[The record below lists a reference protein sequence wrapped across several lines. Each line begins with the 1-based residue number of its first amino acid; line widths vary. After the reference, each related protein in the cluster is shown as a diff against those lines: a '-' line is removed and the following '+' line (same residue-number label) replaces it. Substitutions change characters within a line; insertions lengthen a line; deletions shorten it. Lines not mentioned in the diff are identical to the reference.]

1 MSEAPR
7 PHRDVATLEREV
19 AERDA
24 LIAALQLQN
33 ATLEG
38 QVATLDGQIAALQ
51 SALVNHATEIELLKR
66 RLFGPRSER
75 GGTSETLQ
83 PGRRSVADEVAVVR
97 EGSAERGHGCV
108 VVGTSEL
115 QRGLTTHAKVVR
127 LEPLDEKGGAV
138 ISTHEAH
145 WDQGQKG
152 DDAHEERGGPR
163 TRRHRKLKLSRNPR
177 VRVAVP

>member
-75 GGTSETLQ
+75 GGTSELQ
-83 PGRRSVADEVAVVR
+83 LLLGDMLAQQA
-97 EGSAERGHGCV
+97 A
-108 VVGTSEL
+108 L
-115 QRGLTTHAKVVR
+115 QKQ
-127 LEPLDEKGGAV
+127 LDEALFGN
-138 ISTHEAH
+138 EL
-145 WDQGQKG
+145 
-152 DDAHEERGGPR
+152 DA
-163 TRRHRKLKLSRNPR
+163 
-177 VRVAVP
+177 A